1 MSKTIRW
8 DKTIHLAIAVAAFC
22 LPVATIRAQPP
33 QTPASSLTGRSIT
46 AVGYTVGGS
55 TMVDLKSTGLIAQAN
70 GEAKVQAQPA
80 LTTVE
85 VNISG
90 LTAPTSLGTEFL
102 TYVLWAVSPEGS
114 AFNLGEVLFDN
125 SGNSKLKATTQLRS
139 FSMFVT
145 AEPYSAVGQPSEML
159 VLENA
164 LRKGTKGRI
173 FSVDNY
179 PLIKRS
185 QYQKMGNPL
194 ALSMDLKNVPLEVYE
209 ARNSVEI
216 ARARGAEKYAPDIF
230 SKAVGGLQLTE
241 NALARKANKKEIAS
255 LARQTA
261 QSSEDARALTA
272 VRKEQERIAAERAAA
287 AAAAK
292 AQAEEKAAVL
302 AAAAKRKADEEAAE
316 AKRRADQE
324 ASRQAE
330 LAAAKQAELRADA
343 AAKQAELRAEA
354 AIAQA
359 KAQAEADALRAKEE
373 AAQADAERSRQ
384 AAQNLRAQLL
394 DQFNRILETRDTPRG
409 LVITMADVLFDVGKY
424 QLRPTTR
431 EQLAKVSGILLAHPG
446 LNLQVE
452 GYTDSTGSDDLN
464 QKLSEQRAS
473 TVREYMVDQGL
484 SADSVT
490 SKGFGKDM
498 PVASNDTAAGRQK
511 NRRVELIV
519 SGEVIGVKIG
529 TAPQ

>member
-1 MSKTIRW
+1 
-8 DKTIHLAIAVAAFC
+8 
-22 LPVATIRAQPP
+22 
-33 QTPASSLTGRSIT
+33 
-46 AVGYTVGGS
+46 
-55 TMVDLKSTGLIAQAN
+55 MVDLKSTGLIAQAN

-272 VRKEQERIAAERAAA
+272 VRKEQERIAA
-287 AAAAK
+287 
-292 AQAEEKAAVL
+292 
-302 AAAAKRKADEEAAE
+302 
-316 AKRRADQE
+316 
-324 ASRQAE
+324 
-330 LAAAKQAELRADA
+330 
-343 AAKQAELRAEA
+343 
-354 AIAQA
+354 
-359 KAQAEADALRAKEE
+359 
-373 AAQADAERSRQ
+373 
-384 AAQNLRAQLL
+384 
-394 DQFNRILETRDTPRG
+394 
-409 LVITMADVLFDVGKY
+409 
-424 QLRPTTR
+424 
-431 EQLAKVSGILLAHPG
+431 
-446 LNLQVE
+446 
-452 GYTDSTGSDDLN
+452 
-464 QKLSEQRAS
+464 
-473 TVREYMVDQGL
+473 
-484 SADSVT
+484 
-490 SKGFGKDM
+490 
-498 PVASNDTAAGRQK
+498 
-511 NRRVELIV
+511 
-519 SGEVIGVKIG
+519 
-529 TAPQ
+529 